1 MLRCYKEVKML
12 EKSVEQK
19 LCKEV
24 EKRGGKAFKLECPG
38 ADGMPDRLVVLPGG
52 KIYFIET
59 KRPKGGRF
67 KKLQKY
73 QISQL
78 QKLGC
83 DARKIKSYEEVEQ
96 FIKDVTEEKK
106 NDL

>member
-1 MLRCYKEVKML
+1 ML

-19 LCKEV
+19 LRKEV

-38 ADGMPDRLVVLPGG
+38 TDGMPDRLIVLPGG
-52 KIYFIET
+52 RIYFIET
-59 KRPKGGRF
+59 KRPKGGRLE
-67 KKLQKY
+67 KLQRY
-73 QISQL
+73 QISRL

-96 FIKDVTEEKK
+96 FIKNVTEEKEK
-106 NDL
+106 

>member
-1 MLRCYKEVKML
+1 ML

-19 LCKEV
+19 LRKEV

-38 ADGMPDRLVVLPGG
+38 TDGMPDRLIVLPGG

-59 KRPKGGRF
+59 KRPKGGRLE
-67 KKLQKY
+67 KLQRY

-96 FIKDVTEEKK
+96 FVKEVMEEKK
-106 NDL
+106 SDL

>member
-1 MLRCYKEVKML
+1 ML
-12 EKSVEQK
+12 EKPVEQK

-67 KKLQKY
+67 RKLQKY
-73 QISQL
+73 RISQL
-78 QKLGC
+78 QELGC
-83 DARKIKSYEEVEQ
+83 DARKIKSYEEVEA
-96 FIKDVTEEKK
+96 FIKEVTEEEKS
-106 NDL
+106 DLQSA